1 MNVTQKIANKRLRDF
16 QKEIPINRKK
26 NNAFT
31 KKNLKNSNGVKNYH
45 VS

>member
-16 QKEIPINRKK
+16 QREIPINRKK
-26 NNAFT
+26 IMLSR